1 MPTLAPQ
8 TTARPLR
15 IGYIR
20 VSSAD
25 QNTDRQLDGLILD
38 VTYTDKASGKDI

>member
-1 MPTLAPQ
+1 MTGHK
-8 TTARPLR
+8 

-25 QNTDRQLDGLILD
+25 QNTERQLDGVQLD
-38 VTYTDKASGKDI
+38 RIFTDKIGYSESSVEELFVR

>member
-1 MPTLAPQ
+1 MKSA
-8 TTARPLR
+8 R

-25 QNTDRQLDGLILD
+25 QNFARQEEALRPYDLDK
-38 VTYTDKASGKDI
+38 VFADKASG